1 MKVVETKIYL
11 KFISWFILVSLLP
24 LAILF
29 ILIYIFSPQV
39 NLLEDQEVVRA
50 VLIAVFASLA
60 FVFILSL
67 IATRRLSRLIT
78 EPIQEAVLDL
88 SKVVENLS
96 KSIENLSDISENN
109 SEISEFLISSSKQQQ
124 LGLKSGSVAVAGM
137 VKSLNQ
143 IVGKTQSSAKHASD
157 IDKLAS
163 QSESKSKLALDSLV
177 SVKNLVTENQKLSQ
191 ALDAYTKKV
200 KNIAERVAVLADTA
214 KFLSLNASIRANQ
227 SSSGDSFAGI
237 VSQIRELNATSEQAA
252 ASIQSLVGDMQ
263 RQIEQVKE
271 SSQSEWEET
280 NKSIKV
286 VSQTIKFLS
295 KIAGG
300 IGIIS
305 QSINDIN
312 KSTEKTHQESDN
324 IKTMIGNLN
333 KESKSLVKQTDD
345 IAQIIFKQLVV
356 NKSLNKSSTSLNR
369 ATSTLNNLVG
379 KQ

>member
-200 KNIAERVAVLADTA
+200 KNIYLAFNKPVGITCTTELDVKSNIISFIDYPERIFPVGRLDKPSEGLIFLTNDGDIVNKILRSKNNHDKDYVVTVNKKITSEFIKKMGKGVPILDTVTKKCKVKKINSNTFNIVLTQG
-214 KFLSLNASIRANQ
+214 LNR
-227 SSSGDSFAGI
+227 
-237 VSQIRELNATSEQAA
+237 QIRRMCEYRVT
-252 ASIQSLVGDMQ
+252 
-263 RQIEQVKE
+263 K
-271 SSQSEWEET
+271 
-280 NKSIKV
+280 
-286 VSQTIKFLS
+286 
-295 KIAGG
+295 
-300 IGIIS
+300 
-305 QSINDIN
+305 
-312 KSTEKTHQESDN
+312 
-324 IKTMIGNLN
+324 
-333 KESKSLVKQTDD
+333 
-345 IAQIIFKQLVV
+345 
-356 NKSLNKSSTSLNR
+356 
-369 ATSTLNNLVG
+369 
-379 KQ
+379 